1 MSDVPPGAKASRAA
15 TERGGAEALLA
26 RTEARLRGIVE
37 SAMDAIIIV
46 DASQHVVLFNA
57 AAEAM
62 FGCTRGAALGAPLS
76 RFIPERFRAA
86 HTTHVK
92 RFGETGIVSRRM
104 GGMRVVTGLRA
115 SGEEFP
121 IDASISQL
129 TEDDQKFY
137 TVILRDVTD
146 RVRSEQELRQSKEE
160 LQLLAS

>member
-1 MSDVPPGAKASRAA
+1 MSEVPPRPDASQGAAVAA
-15 TERGGAEALLA
+15 ALATSTERGRAEALLA

-62 FGCTRGAALGAPLS
+62 FGCARDAALGAPLG
-76 RFIPERFRAA
+76 RFIPERFRVA
-86 HTTHVK
+86 HTAHV
-92 RFGETGIVSRRM
+92 RHFGETGIVSRRM

-121 IDASISQL
+121 IDASI
-129 TEDDQKFY
+129 
-137 TVILRDVTD
+137 
-146 RVRSEQELRQSKEE
+146 
-160 LQLLAS
+160 